1 MILRRL
7 HTNAGQLDVDE
18 SELSREA
25 AEIQYTVDEEREA
38 ASGSSWTTLF
48 KNGKQKFRYR
58 MLLSVGGQFM
68 QQLSGGY
75 NIRIS
80 VSSVLTVVQGLT

>member
-7 HTNAGQLDVDE
+7 HTNADQLDVEEID
-18 SELSREA
+18 LSQEV
-25 AEIQYTVDEEREA
+25 AEIKYTVDEEREA

-48 KNGKQKFRYR
+48 KNGKQKIRYR

-68 QQLSGGY
+68 QQLSGKY
-75 NIRIS
+75 HFKA
-80 VSSVLTVVQGLT
+80 VFKAC

>member
-38 ASGSSWTTLF
+38 SSGSSWTTLF

-68 QQLSGGY
+68 QQLSGKHHF
-75 NIRIS
+75 RA
-80 VSSVLTVVQGLT
+80 VSEAC

>member
-1 MILRRL
+1 VILRRL
-7 HTNAGQLDVDE
+7 HTNAGQLDVQE

-38 ASGSSWTTLF
+38 SSGSSWTTLF

-68 QQLSGGY
+68 QQLSGRHHFGQY
-75 NIRIS
+75 LKHVNSR
-80 VSSVLTVVQGLT
+80 L

>member
-1 MILRRL
+1 
-7 HTNAGQLDVDE
+7 LDLDE

-38 ASGSSWTTLF
+38 ASGSSWTTLL

-75 NIRIS
+75 NIQIS
-80 VSSVLTVVQGLT
+80 VGSMLTANYRD